1 MARKEQ
7 QAEYRRRT
15 KEKRRLKQAE
25 YRAANKKAIAVKN
38 KAYNELHKKEKQE
51 YNQGRKELVK
61 KRKESRKEE
70 ISAYNKNYREEN
82 KEILNIKKREKHLLN
97 KDIENARSR
106 EYKQTHKK
114 EVKNYSR
121 QYNTNR
127 LKTDTLYKLSC
138 NLRTRL
144 STALRGNT
152 KKGSAVRDLGCTI
165 PEFKIYLE
173 SLFTEGMTWENYGS
187 FWHLDHLKPIS
198 LFNLL
203 DETEF
208 KEAVHFS
215 NIQPLSAEANIQKH
229 NTFSESDQEKY
240 NLLHS
245 KYFPELD
252 KSSPNT

>member
-1 MARKEQ
+1 MTEEEKKQKKKAYLKKYREEHKEEQ
-7 QAEYRRRT
+7 SSY
-15 KEKRRLKQAE
+15 
-25 YRAANKKAIAVKN
+25 NKK
-38 KAYNELHKKEKQE
+38 YREEH
-51 YNQGRKELVK
+51 
-61 KRKESRKEE
+61 KEE
-70 ISAYNKNYREEN
+70 IQKYRNSTKDRTKDYQEEN
-82 KEILNIKKREKHLLN
+82 KEQLKEYQKSYQKANKEKFETYRKAN
-97 KDIENARSR
+97 KDKRKAYQQNYHKSNPEARSTYR
-106 EYKQTHKK
+106 KNNK
-114 EVKNYSR
+114 EKLKSWHKNYR
-121 QYNTNR
+121 RNKY
-127 LKTDTLYKLSC
+127 KTDIQYKISQR
-138 NLRTRL
+138 LRIRL
-144 STALRGNT
+144 NGALKGNS
-152 KKGSAVRDLGCTI
+152 KRGSAVSDLGCTI

-245 KYFPELD
+245 KYFPESD